1 MELDFWQIL
10 SCVCGWHREITKAE
24 YEQLKSENKDAPVSI
39 KVSARLVIPLALRLE
54 APESAG
60 KVTKVNILKLAKK
73 DSGEDLFDRGEA
85 TSLEDVE
92 KYIDLIESASLIY
105 NIDNGLFSY
114 AQSSKS
120 GDILFDTNL
129 AGVRRPSY
137 ELSMGSGKEK
147 IYTEDVKAMLRTY
160 PFKPGIVAS
169 FPDGTLQI
177 SRNAEFK
184 VNLAVKIH
192 THGKVTIFGD

>member
-1 MELDFWQIL
+1 M
-10 SCVCGWHREITKAE
+10 
-24 YEQLKSENKDAPVSI
+24 
-39 KVSARLVIPLALRLE
+39 
-54 APESAG
+54 
-60 KVTKVNILKLAKK
+60 
-73 DSGEDLFDRGEA
+73 FDRGEA

-120 GDILFDTNL
+120 GDILFNTNL
-129 AGVRRPSY
+129 TGVKRPSY
-137 ELSMGSGKEK
+137 ELSMESGNEE

-160 PFKPGIVAS
+160 PFKPDIVAS

-192 THGKVTIFGD
+192 TNGKITIFGD

>member
-1 MELDFWQIL
+1 
-10 SCVCGWHREITKAE
+10 
-24 YEQLKSENKDAPVSI
+24 
-39 KVSARLVIPLALRLE
+39 
-54 APESAG
+54 
-60 KVTKVNILKLAKK
+60 VNILKLAKK

-92 KYIDLIESASLIY
+92 KYIDLIESATLIY

-114 AQSSKS
+114 GQSGKS

-129 AGVRRPSY
+129 AGVKRRSY
-137 ELSMGSGKEK
+137 ELSMGSGNEK

-184 VNLAVKIH
+184 VNLAVKIR
-192 THGKVTIFGD
+192 TNGKVTIFGD